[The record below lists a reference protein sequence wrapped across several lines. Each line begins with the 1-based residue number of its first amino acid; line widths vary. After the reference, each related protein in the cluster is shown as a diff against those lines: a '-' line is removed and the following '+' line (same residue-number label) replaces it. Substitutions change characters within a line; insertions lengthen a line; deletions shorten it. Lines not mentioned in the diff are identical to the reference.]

1 MPESKEFLPP
11 TDVYLFYLIRSLT
24 DNFVIFMWNIHF
36 SFFYI
41 KNLMPSHQISNT
53 DFTTPTDK
61 EAKQSCQPCGVAA
74 LFIIFIKLVM
84 G

>member
-1 MPESKEFLPP
+1 
-11 TDVYLFYLIRSLT
+11 
-24 DNFVIFMWNIHF
+24 MWNIHF
-36 SFFYI
+36 SFFDI

-61 EAKQSCQPCGVAA
+61 EAKKSYQPCGLAA